1 MRKSKKYD
9 KINENNNK
17 YNKKRMKLSKKLFLG
32 FSIFI
37 LFINM
42 VYANTTDNEEKKE
55 EKTNN
60 IVQDAMD
67 KRKEELNKVL
77 EKSQEEKDLEYV
89 QWLLH
94 EVEIKKEVD
103 NILLSDIKEELY
115 SIQKRISANDT
126 QLKLY
131 EELDLKN
138 QEINT
143 EVVTL
148 KTENQK
154 LKKEAYFKES
164 LINDLK
170 DTIDS
175 YKILEAKYN
184 NLLENYVSVK
194 KKSDNQKLANINT
207 KLKIFYAGFIFFLI
221 TYILKLSLQNH
232 EKISRNFSENFF
244 AYYDFIYWLSLS
256 LFIIIYLFFV
266 FPQFYILFV
275 FVSWSIIVANVVLI
289 SSFVSSIIIFRK
301 FSIGDIIKMEDD
313 VWKIVKITPIHTII
327 KKINEHGMIEK
338 DEISIPNI
346 NLIKDKV
353 TVIKDIKEKDHIFY
367 IILSLR
373 NQKNIFDILTDIR
386 KNIILKHLTEKPKS
400 VNKNDEDMF
409 KSKYEQIDSEHI
421 RVNFYWI
428 ATDEINRKIEQEIIN
443 YLRINII
450 DTEDKEIEKKW
461 KIKTKINKKEKEDN
475 SQTIKDPLIVQR
487 METMLLDEKIEN

>member
-1 MRKSKKYD
+1 
-9 KINENNNK
+9 
-17 YNKKRMKLSKKLFLG
+17 MKLSKKLFLG
-32 FSIFI
+32 FSIFM

-42 VYANTTDNEEKKE
+42 VYANTTNNEEQKE

-60 IVQDAMD
+60 IVQEAMD
-67 KRKEELNKVL
+67 TRREKLNKVL

-103 NILLSDIKEELY
+103 NILLGDIKEELY
-115 SIQKRISANDT
+115 SIQKRISANDIK
-126 QLKLY
+126 LKLY
-131 EELDLKN
+131 EELDWKN

-184 NLLENYVSVK
+184 NLLESYVSVK
-194 KKSDNQKLANINT
+194 KTADNQKLADINT

-221 TYILKLSLQNH
+221 AYILKLSLQNH
-232 EKISRNFSENFF
+232 EKISRYFSENFF
-244 AYYDFIYWLSLS
+244 AYYDLIYGISLT
-256 LFIIIYLFFV
+256 LFVIIYLFFI
-266 FPQFYILFV
+266 FPQLYILFV
-275 FVSWSIIVANVVLI
+275 FVSWSIIIANVTLI

-301 FSIGDIIKMEDD
+301 FSIGDIIKINDELG
-313 VWKIVKITPIHTII
+313 KIVRITPIHTII

-338 DEISIPNI
+338 NEISIPNI

-353 TVIKDIKEKDHIFY
+353 TVVKDIKEKDHIFY

-373 NQKNIFDILTDIR
+373 NVKNIFDMLTDIR
-386 KNIILKHLTEKPKS
+386 KNIILKYLTERPKS

-409 KSKYEQIDSEHI
+409 KSKYEQIDSENI
-421 RVNFYWI
+421 RVNFYWL

-443 YLRINII
+443 YIKNNIF
-450 DTEDKEIEKKW
+450 DKENETIKKW
-461 KIKTKINKKEKEDN
+461 KIKTKINKKEKEDD